1 MVSWDFQGSG
11 YLWLPP
17 IMNDPDQPNIVY
29 IGGGGI
35 NSQNHM
41 VKVTYGMGGM
51 YAEDLE
57 YSFDSKISAMA
68 YSPISNNNWYV
79 STEDGHFFYSDDSG
93 VSFTETSNFSG
104 PESHYFYGSSILPSP
119 INSERIYIGGSGYSN
134 PGIYLSQDG
143 GATFESFDQGL
154 PNTLVY
160 GLACLPDE
168 SMIFAATEVGPYCFS
183 FEDGNWEDM
192 SNDAAPEQ
200 VYWSVE
206 YIHEIKTVR
215 FGTYGRGIWDYTFD
229 YNPILEI
236 GDINQDE
243 LVNVDDFISLVAILM
258 SEQEISEHILA
269 LGDINFDDKLDIYD
283 LLLLADMI

>member
-1 MVSWDFQGSG
+1 
-11 YLWLPP
+11 
-17 IMNDPDQPNIVY
+17 
-29 IGGGGI
+29 
-35 NSQNHM
+35 M
-41 VKVTYGMGGM
+41 VKVTYGIGGM
-51 YAEDLE
+51 YAEDLG

-68 YSPISNNNWYV
+68 YSPISNNHWYV

-93 VSFTETSNFSG
+93 ESFTETSNFSG

-183 FEDGNWEDM
+183 FDDGNWEDM

-206 YIHEIKTVR
+206 YIHE
-215 FGTYGRGIWDYTFD
+215 
-229 YNPILEI
+229 
-236 GDINQDE
+236 
-243 LVNVDDFISLVAILM
+243 
-258 SEQEISEHILA
+258 
-269 LGDINFDDKLDIYD
+269 
-283 LLLLADMI
+283 